1 MLKRLMLATALVAA
15 PAFAHANDDTAAM
28 ATALPAAATP
38 ATEASAGPQN
48 TLQVVWTVFLGGINL
63 GTVGLK
69 SSFEGSNYAAVSR
82 LKTAGVVNSFYASV
96 IDASAVGTVDT
107 NTLHP
112 LRYDSDY
119 NGEKS
124 KQKVSLAFV
133 GGGVLLSSNPPYNVD
148 RFPVTEEQK
157 RDTLDPLSAIIYS
170 VTGISATPDKP
181 CGDTVR
187 IFDGRRRY
195 DVELTYV
202 GKDNVSTAGPYSG
215 PAIKCEMSYRQIAGF
230 KPNLT
235 KNNVLPT
242 ITVWFAALPTKE
254 AGPMKSFL
262 VAVKLMAET
271 PFGAAVAHARR
282 ITIDGEEKS
291 R

>member
-1 MLKRLMLATALVAA
+1 MLMRLMLATALVAA
-15 PAFAHANDDTAAM
+15 PEFAFAKDDAATTAAAM
-28 ATALPAAATP
+28 PAVATP
-38 ATEASAGPQN
+38 AMPATTGPQN

-96 IDASAVGTVDT
+96 IDASAVGTVEA
-107 NTLHP
+107 NSVHP
-112 LRYDSDY
+112 QKYDSDY

-124 KQKVSLAFV
+124 NQKVSLAYM
-133 GGGVLLSSNPPYNVD
+133 GAGIQLSSDPPYDVS
-148 RFPVTEEQK
+148 RFPVNDEQK
-157 RDTLDPLSAIIYS
+157 ANTVDPLSAIIYS
-170 VTGISATPDKP
+170 VSGVSASPDKP

-195 DVELTYV
+195 DVEFSYV
-202 GKDNVSTAGPYSG
+202 GKENVSTAGPYSG
-215 PAIKCEMSYRQIAGF
+215 PAIKCEMRYRQVAGF

-242 ITVWFAALPTKE
+242 ITVWFADMPTKDP
-254 AGPMKSFL
+254 GPVKSFL
-262 VAVKLMAET
+262 LAVKLMAET
-271 PFGAAVAHARR
+271 PFGAAVAHARK
-282 ITIDGEEKS
+282 ITIDGEEKGG
-291 R
+291 